1 MWLCSPLSIASIS
14 INDLV
19 LTVGINII
27 MLLIHDKDF
36 FLLNDSTPVEYTF
49 NRNLQLL
56 FDDVFQL
63 QGYSRQQTEFSGCCL
78 YIFQKINKTSVVL
91 LTLWMT
97 LRNCDT
103 TELICFV
110 TRIKYQIDHRRTF
123 PRLSKATWPVVMA
136 MDIVAMV
143 SYIYYGKSVVQ
154 VLSPRGKVWVW
165 GLGLNMPSRYS
176 GGRALSNPFV

>member
-1 MWLCSPLSIASIS
+1 M
-14 INDLV
+14 
-19 LTVGINII
+19 
-27 MLLIHDKDF
+27 
-36 FLLNDSTPVEYTF
+36 
-49 NRNLQLL
+49 
-56 FDDVFQL
+56 
-63 QGYSRQQTEFSGCCL
+63 
-78 YIFQKINKTSVVL
+78 VL

-110 TRIKYQIDHRRTF
+110 THISYQTDHRRTF

-143 SYIYYGKSVVQ
+143 LYIYYGKSVVQ